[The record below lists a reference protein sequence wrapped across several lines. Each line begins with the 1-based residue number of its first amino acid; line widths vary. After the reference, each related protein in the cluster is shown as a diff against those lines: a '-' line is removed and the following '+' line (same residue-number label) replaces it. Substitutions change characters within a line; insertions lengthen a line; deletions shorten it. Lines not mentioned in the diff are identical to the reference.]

1 MPVNL
6 APRPSRCA
14 VCESLPELPSGAG
27 RLDLWLP
34 AAHAQGKTMGALR
47 RLGLAPRTGDAFGVS
62 VDVGTAP
69 LGALVGTVADAL
81 TSVEVEDTRV
91 LFSPAGAAPTA
102 ADLARVAS
110 LARFRALLDAGWIV
124 ALLEAERLAS
134 LFQPIVLGAD
144 PACVIGHEALLRGVG
159 DDGSLLPPFPL
170 FEGARR
176 AGLLFQLD
184 LAARR
189 THIANA
195 AARRLDGLLF
205 LNFTPTA
212 IYDPAM
218 CLRSTVAAIDAAGI
232 AHDRVV
238 FEVVEFEG
246 PADTD
251 HLRRILDYYR
261 AAGFRV
267 ALDDVGAGY
276 SSLNRLH
283 LLRPDLIKLDLQLV
297 RDVHTD
303 PYKALVAEKLL
314 ELAQSLGIPV
324 LAEGVETEGELHWL
338 QAREVTYLQGYL
350 FGRPAAEP
358 RTVAPLPRGA
368 ELVSLLPTDRRAP
381 AADAGELLR

>member
-1 MPVNL
+1 
-6 APRPSRCA
+6 
-14 VCESLPELPSGAG
+14 
-27 RLDLWLP
+27 
-34 AAHAQGKTMGALR
+34 
-47 RLGLAPRTGDAFGVS
+47 
-62 VDVGTAP
+62 
-69 LGALVGTVADAL
+69 
-81 TSVEVEDTRV
+81 
-91 LFSPAGAAPTA
+91 
-102 ADLARVAS
+102 
-110 LARFRALLDAGWIV
+110 
-124 ALLEAERLAS
+124 
-134 LFQPIVLGAD
+134 
-144 PACVIGHEALLRGVG
+144 VIGHEALLRGVG
-159 DDGSLLPPFPL
+159 IDGSMLPPFPL

-189 THIANA
+189 THIASA
-195 AARRLDGLLF
+195 AARGLEGLLF

-232 AHDRVV
+232 PHDRVV

-246 PADTD
+246 LADTD

-261 AAGFRV
+261 TAGFRV

-297 RDVHTD
+297 RDVHAD

-314 ELAQSLGIPV
+314 ELAHSLGIPV
-324 LAEGVETEGELHWL
+324 LAEGVETEDELTWL
-338 QAREVTYLQGYL
+338 QARRVTYLQGFL

-358 RTVAPLPRGA
+358 RPIAPLPQGA
-368 ELVSLLPTDRRAP
+368 ELASWLDVAPRAL
-381 AADAGELLR
+381 ARS

>member
-1 MPVNL
+1 MPVNSES
-6 APRPSRCA
+6 RPSRCA
-14 VCESLPELPSGAG
+14 VCESLPELPRGAG

-34 AAHAQGKTMGALR
+34 APHAQGKAMGALR
-47 RLGLAPRTGDAFGVS
+47 RLGLTPSTGASHGVA
-62 VDVGTAP
+62 VEVGATP
-69 LGALVGTVADAL
+69 LARVVAALADAL
-81 TSVEVEDTRV
+81 TNVEAEDARV
-91 LFSPAGAAPTA
+91 LFSAGNAAPSS
-102 ADLARVAS
+102 ADLSRVAS
-110 LARFRALLDAGWIV
+110 LTRFRALLDAEWIV
-124 ALLEAERLAS
+124 DLLEAERMTS

-144 PACVIGHEALLRGVG
+144 PTRVIGHEALLRGVAV
-159 DDGSLLPPFPL
+159 DGTLLPPFPL

-189 THIANA
+189 THIASA

-232 AHDRVV
+232 PHDRVV

-246 PADTD
+246 LADTD
-251 HLRRILDYYR
+251 HLRGILDYYR

-283 LLRPDLIKLDLQLV
+283 LLRPDLIKLDMQLQ
-297 RDVHTD
+297 TIA
-303 PYKALVAEKLL
+303 KA
-314 ELAQSLGIPV
+314 V
-324 LAEGVETEGELHWL
+324 LK
-338 QAREVTYLQGYL
+338 
-350 FGRPAAEP
+350 
-358 RTVAPLPRGA
+358 
-368 ELVSLLPTDRRAP
+368 
-381 AADAGELLR
+381 

>member
-1 MPVNL
+1 MPVNSE
-6 APRPSRCA
+6 PRPSRCA
-14 VCESLPELPSGAG
+14 VCESLPDLPRGAG

-34 AAHAQGKTMGALR
+34 APHAQGKAMGALR
-47 RLGLAPRTGDAFGVS
+47 RLGLAPSTGPAHGVT
-62 VDVGTAP
+62 VEVGVTPLADVV
-69 LGALVGTVADAL
+69 GALADAL
-81 TSVEVEDTRV
+81 TTVEVEDARV
-91 LFSPAGAAPTA
+91 LFSAGNAAPSS
-102 ADLARVAS
+102 ADLSRVAS
-110 LARFRALLDAGWIV
+110 LARFRALLDAAWIV
-124 ALLEAERLAS
+124 ELLEAERMTS

-144 PACVIGHEALLRGVG
+144 PSRVIGHEALLRGVG
-159 DDGSLLPPFPL
+159 PDGAMLPPFPL

-189 THIANA
+189 THIASA

-232 AHDRVV
+232 PHDRVV

-246 PADTD
+246 LADTD
-251 HLRRILDYYR
+251 HLRGILDYYR

-297 RDVHTD
+297 RDVHVD

-314 ELAQSLGIPV
+314 ELAYSLGIPV
-324 LAEGVETEGELHWL
+324 LAEGVETEGELTWL
-338 QAREVTYLQGYL
+338 QARQVTYLQGFL

-358 RTVAPLPRGA
+358 RAIAPLPAGA
-368 ELVSLLPTDRRAP
+368 ELASWLDVAP
-381 AADAGELLR
+381 RVFAQR